1 MKSKT
6 IGILSVLA
14 VVLAIGWYTA
24 GSKVSSKEETQP
36 QARPAAGVLVGNS
49 LQQFKLLNVEGQEI
63 TVGSPDKVT
72 VINFWATWC
81 PPCRAEMPELDLFA
95 GKRSADINFYAIN
108 IQETPETISGYLK
121 QNNLTMP
128 VLLDRQ
134 GDIARSFRI
143 NAIPTTII
151 ADKQG
156 VIRFRKSG
164 PVTYSE
170 LEGVIK
176 DL

>member
-6 IGILSVLA
+6 KYILAVLA
-14 VVLAIGWYTA
+14 AVLAIGWYAA
-24 GSKVSSKEETQP
+24 GSNVAADEEKQP
-36 QARPAAGVLVGNS
+36 VARPAAGVLVGNT
-49 LQQFKLLNVEGQEI
+49 LQEFTLLNAEGQKSK
-63 TVGSPDKVT
+63 VGSPGKVT

-81 PPCRAEMPELDLFA
+81 PPCRAEMPELDVFA
-95 GKRSADINFYAIN
+95 RKHSADVNFFAIN
-108 IQETPETISGYLK
+108 IQEAPDKVSEYLQ

-128 VLLDRQ
+128 VLFDKQ
-134 GDIARSFRI
+134 GDVARTFRI
-143 NAIPTTII
+143 NAIPTTIV

-164 PVTYSE
+164 PVTLGE

-176 DL
+176 GL